1 MFKKIKFYLR
11 DYFAFNQTEI
21 KGFMFMI
28 FLIIV
33 LIISVFI
40 FDFLPDNHQ
49 TSKTIDPKRVEELMA
64 KIEVKESDKKEAFQD
79 RYTNKYEKYDSE
91 NTPSKPVKL
100 SLFDPNQASEAQLE
114 ELGIAKW
121 MVKRII
127 NYRTKGGQFR
137 KKEDLQRIYDFPTDL
152 YAKLEP
158 YITLPGKSVSGG
170 GFAPFPKPEANSEVK
185 TATSAPAKESFKPVA
200 FDLNR
205 ADTNDL
211 KKLNGIGSKLS
222 ARIIKYRDMVGGF
235 YSENQVKEVFG
246 LDSTVVEEIL
256 KFGTIKNPLL
266 KKIKI
271 NEVTTEEF
279 KHLYIRPYI
288 AKSIIAYRSQHGNFT
303 SKKDFEAIKL
313 LDAKTLDKIFP
324 YFEL

>member
-28 FLIIV
+28 FLIII

-40 FDFLPDNHQ
+40 FDFLPDNPQ

-64 KIEVKESDKKEAFQD
+64 KIEAKESDKKEAYQD
-79 RYTNKYEKYDSE
+79 RYANKYEKYDSD
-91 NTPSKPVKL
+91 NSPSKSIKL
-100 SLFDPNQASEAQLE
+100 SPFDPNQASQVQLE
-114 ELGIAKW
+114 ELGIANW
-121 MVKRII
+121 MAKRII

-137 KKEDLQRIYDFPTDL
+137 KKEDLQRIYDFPKDL

-158 YITLPGKSVSGG
+158 YITLPEKSVSGG
-170 GFAPFPKPEANSEVK
+170 FTSFPKPEVDSEVK
-185 TATSAPAKESFKPVA
+185 TASTVPNKESFKPVA

-211 KKLNGIGSKLS
+211 KKLKGIGSKLS
-222 ARIIKYRDMVGGF
+222 ARIIQHREKVGGF
-235 YSENQVKEVFG
+235 YSENQIREIWG
-246 LDSTVVEEIL
+246 LDSIVVDEIL
-256 KFGTIKNPLL
+256 KFATVKNPSL

-279 KHLYIRPYI
+279 KHYYIRPYI
-288 AKSIIAYRSQHGNFT
+288 AKSIIAYRQQHGNFT
-303 SKKDFEAIKL
+303 SKKDFEPIKL
-313 LDAKTLDKIFP
+313 LDMKTLDKIFP

>member
-1 MFKKIKFYLR
+1 
-11 DYFAFNQTEI
+11 
-21 KGFMFMI
+21 MI
-28 FLIIV
+28 FLIVV

-40 FDFLPDNHQ
+40 FDFLPDNPR

-79 RYTNKYEKYDSE
+79 HYANKYEKYDSE
-91 NTPSKPVKL
+91 NAPTKPIKL
-100 SLFDPNQASEAQLE
+100 SPFDPNQASEAQLE

-121 MVKRII
+121 MAKRII

-158 YITLPGKSVSGG
+158 YITLPEKSANG
-170 GFAPFPKPEANSEVK
+170 GFTSFPKTEINPEFK
-185 TATSAPAKESFKPVA
+185 TSTTVLNKESFKPVA

-211 KKLNGIGSKLS
+211 KKLKGIGSKLS

-246 LDSTVVEEIL
+246 LDSIVVDEIL
-256 KFGTIKNPLL
+256 KFATIKNPSL

-271 NEVTTEEF
+271 NEVTAEEF
-279 KHLYIRPYI
+279 KHLYIRPYV
-288 AKSIIAYRSQHGNFT
+288 AKSVIAYRQQHGNFT
-303 SKKDFEAIKL
+303 SKKDFEPIKL

>member
-28 FLIIV
+28 FLIVV

-40 FDFLPDNHQ
+40 FDFLPDNPQ

-91 NTPSKPVKL
+91 NAPSKPIKL
-100 SLFDPNQASEAQLE
+100 SPFDPNQASEAQLE

-121 MVKRII
+121 MAKRII

-152 YAKLEP
+152 YTKLEP
-158 YITLPGKSVSGG
+158 YITLPEKTTNG
-170 GFAPFPKPEANSEVK
+170 GFTSFPKTETNSEVK
-185 TATSAPAKESFKPVA
+185 TTTTIPTKESFNPVA

-211 KKLNGIGSKLS
+211 KKLKGIGSKLS

-246 LDSTVVEEIL
+246 LDSIVVDEIL
-256 KFGTIKNPLL
+256 KYATIKNPSLN
-266 KKIKI
+266 KIKI
-271 NEVTTEEF
+271 NEVTAEEF
-279 KHLYIRPYI
+279 KHLYIRPYV
-288 AKSIIAYRSQHGNFT
+288 AKSIIAYRQQHGNFT
-303 SKKDFEAIKL
+303 SKKDFEPIKL
-313 LDAKTLDKIFP
+313 LDAKTLDKLFP
-324 YFEL
+324 YLEL

>member
-28 FLIIV
+28 FLIVI

-40 FDFLPDNHQ
+40 FDFLPDNPQ

-79 RYTNKYEKYDSE
+79 RYANKYEKYDSD
-91 NTPSKPVKL
+91 NTPSKPIKL
-100 SLFDPNQASEAQLE
+100 APFDPNQASEAQLE
-114 ELGIAKW
+114 ELGIQKW

-137 KKEDLQRIYDFPTDL
+137 KKEDLQRIYDFPADL
-152 YAKLEP
+152 YTKLEP
-158 YITLPGKSVSGG
+158 YIVLPEKTTNG
-170 GFAPFPKPEANSEVK
+170 GFTSFPKTEANSEIK
-185 TATSAPAKESFKPVA
+185 TATTIPNKELFKPVA

-211 KKLNGIGSKLS
+211 KKMKGIGSKLS

-246 LDSTVVEEIL
+246 LDSIVVDEIL
-256 KFGTIKNPLL
+256 KFATIKNPSL

-271 NEVTTEEF
+271 NEVTAEEF
-279 KHLYIRPYI
+279 KHLYIRPYV
-288 AKSIIAYRSQHGNFT
+288 AKSIIAYRLQHGNFT
-303 SKKDFEAIKL
+303 SKKDFEPIKL
-313 LDAKTLDKIFP
+313 LDAKTLEKIFP

>member
-28 FLIIV
+28 FLIV
-33 LIISVFI
+33 ALIISVFI
-40 FDFLPDNHQ
+40 FDFLPDNPQ

-64 KIEVKESDKKEAFQD
+64 KIEVKESAKKEAFQD
-79 RYTNKYEKYDSE
+79 RYANKYEKYDSE
-91 NTPSKPVKL
+91 NTFSKPVKL
-100 SLFDPNQASEAQLE
+100 SPFDPNQASQAQLE
-114 ELGIAKW
+114 ELGIANW
-121 MVKRII
+121 MAKRII

-158 YITLPGKSVSGG
+158 YITLPEKTVSGG
-170 GFAPFPKPEANSEVK
+170 LAAFPKIEANSEAK
-185 TATSAPAKESFKPVA
+185 TATIVPNKESFKPVA

-211 KKLNGIGSKLS
+211 KKLKGIGSKLS
-222 ARIIKYRDMVGGF
+222 ARIIKYRDMIGGF
-235 YSENQVKEVFG
+235 YSENQIKEVFG
-246 LDSTVVEEIL
+246 LDSTVVDEIL
-256 KFGTIKNPLL
+256 KFATVRNPAL

-271 NEVTTEEF
+271 NEITAEEF
-279 KHLYIRPYI
+279 KHLYIRPYV
-288 AKSIIAYRSQHGNFT
+288 AKSVIAYRQQHGNFT

-313 LDAKTLDKIFP
+313 MDAKTLDKIFP

>member
-28 FLIIV
+28 FLIVV

-40 FDFLPDNHQ
+40 FDFLPDNPQ
-49 TSKTIDPKRVEELMA
+49 TFKTIDPKRVEELMA

-79 RYTNKYEKYDSE
+79 RYTNKYEKYDSD
-91 NTPSKPVKL
+91 NSPSKPIKL
-100 SLFDPNQASEAQLE
+100 APFNPNQASQTQLE
-114 ELGIAKW
+114 ELGIASW
-121 MVKRII
+121 MAKRII

-152 YAKLEP
+152 YTKLEP
-158 YITLPGKSVSGG
+158 YITLPEKSVNG
-170 GFAPFPKPEANSEVK
+170 GFTPFPKTEISPESK
-185 TATSAPAKESFKPVA
+185 TSVTFSNNESFKPVA

-211 KKLNGIGSKLS
+211 KKLKGIGSKLS

-246 LDSTVVEEIL
+246 LDSTVVDEIL
-256 KFGTIKNPLL
+256 KFATIKNPSL

-271 NEVTTEEF
+271 NEVTAEEF
-279 KHLYIRPYI
+279 KHFYIRPYV
-288 AKSIIAYRSQHGNFT
+288 AKSVIAYRQQHGNFT
-303 SKKDFEAIKL
+303 SKKDFESIKL
-313 LDAKTLDKIFP
+313 LDAKTLDKLFP
-324 YFEL
+324 YLEL

>member
-28 FLIIV
+28 FLIVV

-40 FDFLPDNHQ
+40 FDFLPDNPQ
-49 TSKTIDPKRVEELMA
+49 TAKTIDPKRVEELMA

-79 RYTNKYEKYDSE
+79 RYANKYEKYDSE
-91 NTPSKPVKL
+91 NISSRPIKL
-100 SLFDPNQASEAQLE
+100 SPFDPNQASESQLE

-121 MVKRII
+121 MAKRII

-137 KKEDLQRIYDFPTDL
+137 RKEDLQRIYDFPTDL

-158 YITLPGKSVSGG
+158 YITLPEKPSTG
-170 GFAPFPKPEANSEVK
+170 GFAPFPKPEANSEIK
-185 TATSAPAKESFKPVA
+185 TATTTPIKESFKPVA

-211 KKLNGIGSKLS
+211 KKLKGIGSKLS

-235 YSENQVKEVFG
+235 YSENQVREVFG
-246 LDSTVVEEIL
+246 LDSTVVDEIL
-256 KFGTIKNPLL
+256 KFGTIKNPSL

-271 NEVTTEEF
+271 NEITAEEF
-279 KHLYIRPYI
+279 KHLYIRPYV
-288 AKSIIAYRSQHGNFT
+288 AKSIIAYRLQHGNFT
-303 SKKDFEAIKL
+303 SKNDFEPIKL
-313 LDAKTLDKIFP
+313 LDAKTLEKIFP